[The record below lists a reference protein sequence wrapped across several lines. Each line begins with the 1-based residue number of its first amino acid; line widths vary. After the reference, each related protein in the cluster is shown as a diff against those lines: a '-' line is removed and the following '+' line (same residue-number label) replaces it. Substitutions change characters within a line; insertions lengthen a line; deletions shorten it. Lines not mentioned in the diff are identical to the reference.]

1 MQWFVYALLS
11 ALFAALATIFAKIGL
26 KNIDPTIATAIRSI
40 VMVLIV
46 IIFLILVKGYNTWFE
61 IIKLSKDNYIY
72 LILSGLMGALS
83 WILYF
88 YALKFGEASKV
99 SFVDRSSVL
108 FVLLLAIVFLGE
120 KLSLTKALAS
130 ILIFLGLIL
139 LSI

>member
-26 KNIDPTIATAIRSI
+26 KNIDPAVATVIRSI

-46 IIFLILVKGYNTWFE
+46 IVFLVLVKGHSTRFE
-61 IIKLSKDNYIY
+61 IIKLGKDNYMY
-72 LILSGLMGALS
+72 LILSGLMSALS

-108 FVLLLAIVFLGE
+108 FVLLLAIVLLGE
-120 KLSLTKALAS
+120 KLTLTKALAS

-139 LSI
+139 LNM